1 MATIDD
7 IIERFQS
14 HADGTE
20 TADNPQNL
28 ADYIWM
34 LRHGIAPFSPEET
47 WLEVLHGFE
56 DLNSVLKAEPEAGF
70 ARPLVYAINGL
81 LTLCLDSAA
90 SQELEENVRGAARR
104 LGWRIC
110 VAWDAVLAGDIDSI
124 GHHVELE
131 ETARNIG

>member
-1 MATIDD
+1 MTPIPD
-7 IIERFQS
+7 ITERFRV
-14 HADGTE
+14 HAQGTE
-20 TADNPQNL
+20 AADNPKNL

-34 LRHGIAPFSPEET
+34 LRHHSVSFGPEEI
-47 WLEVLHGFE
+47 WPELLQGFE

-81 LTLCLDSAA
+81 LMLCLESAA
-90 SQELEENVRGAARR
+90 SQQYEEEIRGQIRK

-124 GHHVELE
+124 GDHVELE
-131 ETARNIG
+131 ETVA